1 MYFHAAH
8 LADVRFTAIV
18 HKGDGALLARHV
30 ASSSDIPLKLQPPY
44 VPIGESGAHGGGGHR
59 RALASGGYDDP
70 TVDLC
75 HLHDGEE
82 AYLAV
87 FGGDH
92 CMVALAITALPTAAA
107 IAANLQPHPRRR
119 PRCRSSR

>member
-44 VPIGESGAHGGGGHR
+44 VPIGEGGAHGGGGHR

-75 HLHDGEE
+75 HLHDGSW
-82 AYLAV
+82 
-87 FGGDH
+87 
-92 CMVALAITALPTAAA
+92 LP
-107 IAANLQPHPRRR
+107 
-119 PRCRSSR
+119 CRMRARNRSPSATSAR